1 MNIDVDDDVR
11 RFYPRLWD
19 KQEKQN
25 IPHWNGR
32 QIRNAFQ
39 TAIALAHWDYH
50 EEPENLRSGRPTLR
64 AKHFRRVGQI
74 TAHFD
79 DYISSMHGLESQDA
93 YSVLA
98 AREEIR
104 IDSAPHDTKKIKQA
118 PRSKRKAS
126 RRNSVLDISSDFD
139 SDEESSYEDE
149 SREDVDE
156 IETLKLKLKLAKL
169 KQKEIR
175 KS

>member
-1 MNIDVDDDVR
+1 
-11 RFYPRLWD
+11 
-19 KQEKQN
+19 
-25 IPHWNGR
+25 
-32 QIRNAFQ
+32 
-39 TAIALAHWDYH
+39 
-50 EEPENLRSGRPTLR
+50 
-64 AKHFRRVGQI
+64 
-74 TAHFD
+74 
-79 DYISSMHGLESQDA
+79 MHGLESQDA

-126 RRNSVLDISSDFD
+126 RRNSLLDISSDFD
-139 SDEESSYEDE
+139 SDEESSYGDE